1 MAPKKPRT
9 TSKAKTKAKRAPRT
23 PARKKAAASAGT
35 GETAKPPL
43 MTVVYVH
50 GIGNK
55 PIQSVLKC
63 QWDMALFG
71 VDLGDKSRMAYWV
84 DRERYPSPEPGT
96 CASGDRIDTDTGAE
110 GFGVR
115 SAPEVLQEQINVEIE
130 ELGGT
135 AEQRRV
141 LRAIAKSMMAGEDR
155 TPGPRV
161 ASAEAKVLPLPPFMR
176 RLITRRLT
184 KLLLRDVND
193 FLFKKAKRQRMEA
206 SLRERLVGPGPFVV
220 IAHSQGT
227 MVAYQV
233 LRQMAKADIDVP
245 LFLTIGSPLGLA
257 EVQDVFKKWTGTKR
271 LPVPPCVGHWVN
283 VADRFDPVALDSN
296 LSDDF
301 IPKKAISNH
310 RRFGLNEDSPR
321 HPHSATGYL
330 STPEVRQAVR
340 ARVPADFSTPLSKF
354 VIARDLSQDL
364 EDTVEAQR
372 HDVLIELVSK
382 ETKPID
388 AARDAATKTLVEICG
403 NQVTAAEIEQLRH
416 FISAKLTRA
425 EIETV
430 RARHRALPISR
441 VWRDAQKK
449 ALLETSIDTVQAR
462 AANLAYR
469 ALGGDV
475 NWAVLD
481 TGVAAS
487 HPHFGI
493 HSNVAKSWD
502 CTQRGAPTEGGDD
515 GHGHG
520 THVAGIIAGEHA
532 LPDENGKEVTLS
544 GMAAKT
550 RLHIYKVLDDDGR
563 GQDSWIIKA
572 IDHIAE
578 TNEAAGSVVIHGVNL
593 SLGGPFDPSV
603 FGAGHSPLCCEL
615 RRLWQ
620 QGVLVVIA
628 AGNEGYSVLAGVD
641 GDVEANMDLSIADP
655 ANLDEAIAVGSVHK
669 ARPHTYGVS
678 YFSSRGPTADGRLKP
693 DVVAPGEKIVS
704 ASHRISRK
712 AKPTVRDQYVEM
724 SGTSMAA
731 PHVSGMLAAFLSARR
746 EFIGYPDRVKSILLE
761 NCTDLGRDPY
771 IQGKGLPNLVKM
783 LTNT

>member
-1 MAPKKPRT
+1 MAAKKPRT
-9 TSKAKTKAKRAPRT
+9 TSKAKTRAPS
-23 PARKKAAASAGT
+23 RKKAAASAGSKD
-35 GETAKPPL
+35 TAKPPP

-63 QWDMALFG
+63 QWDMALFRT
-71 VDLGDKSRMAYWV
+71 DLGDRSRMAYWV

-96 CASGDRIDTDTGAE
+96 CASGDRIDMNMEAG

-115 SAPEVLQEQINVEIE
+115 NTPEALQEQIDMEISV
-130 ELGGT
+130 LGQT

-141 LRAIAKSMMAGEDR
+141 LNAIAKTMMAGEER

-161 ASAEAKVLPLPPFMR
+161 AGVEAKVLPLPPFMR
-176 RLITRRLT
+176 RLITRQLT
-184 KLLLRDVND
+184 RLLLRDVND
-193 FLFKKAKRQRMEA
+193 FLFKEDKRERMEA
-206 SLRERLVGPGPFVV
+206 SLRERLIGPGPYVV
-220 IAHSQGT
+220 IAHSQGS

-233 LRQMAKADIDVP
+233 LRQLAKADIKVP
-245 LFLTIGSPLGLA
+245 LFLTIGSPLGLT
-257 EVQDVFKKWTGTKR
+257 EVQDVFRKWSGKKR
-271 LPVPPCVGHWVN
+271 LLVPPCVDHWLN
-283 VADRFDPVALDSN
+283 VADRFDPVALDSD

-301 IPKKAISNH
+301 TPKKAIVNR

-330 STPEVRQAVR
+330 CTPEVRRAVR
-340 ARVPADFSTPLSKF
+340 ERVPADFSTPMSEF
-354 VIARDLSQDL
+354 VIARDLSRDL
-364 EDTVEAQR
+364 EDTAGAQR

-382 ETKPID
+382 GAKPID
-388 AARDAATKTLVEICG
+388 EARDAASKTLVEICG
-403 NQVTAAEIEQLRH
+403 DHVKAAEIEQLRH

-425 EIETV
+425 EIEMV
-430 RARHRALPISR
+430 RARHCDLPIAR
-441 VWRDAQKK
+441 VWRDAQKR
-449 ALLETSIDTVQAR
+449 ALLNRSIDTIQAR
-462 AANLAYR
+462 TANVAYR
-469 ALGGDV
+469 AMGADV

-481 TGVAAS
+481 TGVTAE
-487 HPHFGI
+487 HPHFSAHG
-493 HSNVAKSWD
+493 NVVKSWD
-502 CTQRGAPTEGGDD
+502 CTQPGAPSEGGGD

-520 THVAGIIAGEHA
+520 THVAGIIAGEHT
-532 LPDENGKEVTLS
+532 LPDEDGKEVAIS

-550 RLHIYKVLDDDGR
+550 RLHTYKVLDDDGR

-578 TNEAAGSVVIHGVNL
+578 TNEEAGSVVIHGVNL

-603 FGAGHSPLCCEL
+603 FGAGHSPLCREL

-628 AGNEGYSVLAGVD
+628 AGNEGYSVLAGIH

-678 YFSSRGPTADGRLKP
+678 YFSSRGPTADGRMKP

-704 ASHRISRK
+704 ASHHVSRK

-746 EFIGYPDRVKSILLE
+746 EFIGYPDRVKTMLLE

-771 IQGKGLPNLVKM
+771 IQGRGLPNLVKM